1 MTNTCQGR
9 IDPRCHLVLGFDSYA
24 RRNTFIFPA
33 TDVCPHV
40 AEYSGCPFDCALSGP
55 FDELRSTGSQP
66 PGSLYVHDIVLT
78 SASQV
83 FMDSIVLLYCML
95 LPNRPFVNCFFV
107 TFFKHAEHPRKTR
120 FPRRPAP
127 YPSGRHPR
135 APRPPGADK
144 QLCKKN
150 GLCYT
155 QHKPFFR
162 YGGR

>member
-107 TFFKHAEHPRKTR
+107 TFFLTR
-120 FPRRPAP
+120 RTPPKNAVPSASRPVSVR
-127 YPSGRHPR
+127 PS
-135 APRPPGADK
+135 PPGADK
-144 QLCKKN
+144 RLCKKN

>member
-107 TFFKHAEHPRKTR
+107 TFFLTR
-120 FPRRPAP
+120 RTPPKNAVPSASRPVSVR
-127 YPSGRHPR
+127 PSPPR
-135 APRPPGADK
+135 APAAGRRQTAM
-144 QLCKKN
+144 QKKRFM
-150 GLCYT
+150 LYAT
-155 QHKPFFR
+155 
-162 YGGR
+162 

>member
-107 TFFKHAEHPRKTR
+107 TFFLNTPNTPEKRGSLGV
-120 FPRRPAP
+120 RPSP
-127 YPSGRHPR
+127 PR
-135 APRPPGADK
+135 APAAGRRQTAM
-144 QLCKKN
+144 QKKRFM
-150 GLCYT
+150 LYAT
-155 QHKPFFR
+155 
-162 YGGR
+162 